1 MTESAAASR
10 AGNGTDPARRGSGP
24 YLESSMDVRAGR
36 ITFREHQT
44 IAMKNQIKFM
54 AVGVAGLLLFVGDV
68 CAAEAESNAKPVA
81 PLFNGL
87 GDHHH
92 AITAASK
99 RAQRYFDQGLTLCYA
114 FNHKEAIR
122 SFRGALKH
130 DPDCAM
136 AWWGIA
142 YASGPHVN
150 RPMDKED
157 NDRAWDALQKALA
170 LRAKVT
176 AKEQAYID
184 AMAKRYQ
191 AEFAE
196 DRSALD
202 KAYAAAMRELTKQ
215 FPDDLDAFTMFSEA
229 LMDTMPW
236 DYWLK
241 DRSPKPETEEAFAA
255 LRYVINRNPDHP
267 GANHFFIHAVEAGPH
282 PELGLP
288 SADRLGSFAPQAG
301 HLVHMPGHIYMRVGQ
316 YREAELANRAA
327 VKADRSYIQHCA
339 AQGFYPGAYYPH
351 NEHFLW
357 YATLFQGRSAD
368 ALAAANQTAQV
379 ALENYCGPKKA
390 LEGPR
395 LRHLPWITQ
404 ARFGRWDEVLKVP
417 QPPATNDFLIDR
429 AMWHF
434 ARGLALVAKKQ
445 SSTAATELA
454 EMSRLVNSEDA
465 RKLDSPQFPATAML
479 RIAEAWLAG
488 KVAEGQ
494 GDLKS
499 AIAHLE
505 RAVKGEDEMPYMEPA
520 YWPIPVRPTLGA
532 ALLKAGRASEAEAIF
547 RQDVKLWPRNG
558 WGLLGLEASLR
569 AQGKTDSASLVQQ
582 EFNEAWKRADTKL
595 NLDWF

>member
-1 MTESAAASR
+1 
-10 AGNGTDPARRGSGP
+10 
-24 YLESSMDVRAGR
+24 
-36 ITFREHQT
+36 
-44 IAMKNQIKFM
+44 MKNQIKFM

-368 ALAAANQTAQV
+368 AQAAANQTAQV